1 VEGLSRRRTWPPLY
15 VVFVLVLLFMVA
27 PLVIVIVNSF
37 NASAYSEWPPT
48 GFSTKWY
55 AAVLAYPAFASGA
68 EISVIVGAG
77 ASVVSLIVGAMAAFA
92 LVRFRI
98 PGARLVQTLYFAPL
112 TVPRVAIGFALFSL
126 FIASG
131 SQLYGTLQGLIIAHT
146 LVVMPFVITIFVSNL
161 GGIDPVYE
169 EAARDLGA
177 GRLRVFWSVT
187 LPQMRTGF
195 VVAALFAFVTS
206 FDELEMSIFLVRPQ
220 VQTLPISMF
229 FYLEQQQTPTLAA
242 LSTLLIALAIGLVLI
257 ALPFLLRGRG
267 GWSRLITIGG
277 GGGRT

>member
-1 VEGLSRRRTWPPLY
+1 VEQRRTWAPLY
-15 VVFVLVLLFMVA
+15 VVFALVLLFTLA
-27 PLVIVIVNSF
+27 PLVIVVVNSF
-37 NASAYSEWPPT
+37 NTSAYSEWPPA

-55 AAVLAYPAFASGA
+55 ATVFAHSPFASGF
-68 EISVIVGAG
+68 EISVLVGAG
-77 ASVVSLIVGAMAAFA
+77 ATLVSLVVGAMAAFA

-98 PGARLVQTLYFAPL
+98 PGTRVIQTLFFAPL

-126 FIASG
+126 FIATQSH
-131 SQLYGTLQGLIIAHT
+131 LYGTVQGLMLAHS
-146 LVVMPFVITIFVSNL
+146 LVVLPFVITIFGANL

-177 GRLRVFWSVT
+177 TRLRVFWSVT

-195 VVAALFAFVTS
+195 VVAALFAFITS
-206 FDELEMSIFLVRPQ
+206 FDELEMSIFMVRPQ

-242 LSTLLIALAIGLVLI
+242 LSTLLIALAVVLVLV
-257 ALPFLLRGRG
+257 ALPFLLRG
-267 GWSRLITIGG
+267 GWARLITIGG
-277 GGGRT
+277 GGGRP